1 MSVVAALV
9 SYGCIQIFVAACVLR
24 WAHSGD
30 VWLVRQAIPQSAGFR
45 DAPTGDR
52 ERWWIP
58 RETLWS
64 TTLIV
69 MLGAGGLWPVAWTV
83 EVFRYAP
90 LGGWT
95 PTGAEVAVAWL
106 LAGLWLIP
114 TVAALG
120 LVLRRPHA
128 AAHTQTTGLAA
139 LVVALP
145 VTLLTADGWDLRWRW
160 PRDLAWCAWV
170 PVLLGLTATALAV
183 LLIRAGAKAEAA
195 ELLHAADPE
204 T

>member
-69 MLGAGGLWPVAWTV
+69 MLGAGGLWALAWSV
-83 EVFRYAP
+83 ELYRC
-90 LGGWT
+90 GWE
-95 PTGAEVAVAWL
+95 PTHVDMKIAWFF
-106 LAGLWLIP
+106 
-114 TVAALG
+114 AAL
-120 LVLRRPHA
+120 LLVPALAALRIVLRRPEA
-128 AAHTQTTGLAA
+128 TSQAQTIGV
-139 LVVALP
+139 LVLLFSLGATFLPSPNWHLHRYPWRYPPESCEWLP
-145 VTLLTADGWDLRWRW
+145 VF
-160 PRDLAWCAWV
+160 LAV
-170 PVLLGLTATALAV
+170 TATALAV